1 MIPYYIPSRAPKKAS
16 DENMAPIMDKKLT
29 PYQQQQQQPQQ
40 PQQQNVD
47 DSASS
52 IGASSISSDGSRR
65 RRRRNRNKQVTSKG
79 NLGQPPVVQRLADSK
94 PVRLQLGLNL
104 DVDLELKA
112 RLQGDVCLT
121 LLVQKKHTPR
131 ESKQLKPNYR
141 GIVDVEEMFHMRVGR
156 LRFRKRWIDHDVS
169 PSLTAA
175 VMFSIAMGGFI
186 AGFAASRWLD
196 TWLLAIPAPF

>member
-16 DENMAPIMDKKLT
+16 DENMAPIMDKK
-29 PYQQQQQQPQQ
+29 QQQQQPQQ

-121 LLVQKKHTPR
+121 LL
-131 ESKQLKPNYR
+131 E
-141 GIVDVEEMFHMRVGR
+141 G
-156 LRFRKRWIDHDVS
+156 
-169 PSLTAA
+169 
-175 VMFSIAMGGFI
+175 
-186 AGFAASRWLD
+186 
-196 TWLLAIPAPF
+196 